1 MSAQVQ
7 NNNVVQVH
15 TTLAKFKWDPKAIEI
30 QTRTVEQI
38 LQPLVNEVTTLVQ
51 TRDVRGGV
59 GGGRKKGR
67 SRKAETLLASVLDS
81 VENFMNAGKT
91 IAAENPEEEKEML
104 IAVGEVGAAGESLSV
119 KAKEFVED
127 PCSSVKR
134 SVMVGA
140 ARALLA
146 AVTRLLILA
155 DMLDVRNLVRLILFL
170 ESELDQLKNA
180 QKPEEMEM
188 ILSRLPAQLA
198 ILESRVA
205 RRAEDLKDG
214 LHSDALLGAG
224 EDLKNGM
231 QMLITTTKLYA
242 KNPEKEGAREN
253 FDYVIEDMR
262 GSLGTMES
270 VMQATTASLQTQLL
284 QGSGQ
289 LAAALAEF
297 DESLIIEPANF
308 KETTTRP
315 RLENQLEQIVSGAA
329 LVADS
334 LFTREDHKEK
344 IVESC
349 NAVRQALQDLLSEYL
364 DNAQSP
370 SDIDEAADSVTKKTQ
385 DLRQH
390 LRKAVADHVSDVFID
405 PNGPLETLL
414 QSAYNGDVAR
424 VDGNAAAFAN
434 HAENILKVA
443 ELVQQTSAD
452 SEDGRKLARALAQLQ
467 ALYPQVINAAQLVAM
482 NPSSVEARANLEAF
496 KGAWLRSLACVTKAV
511 DDVTNIV
518 DFLSVTEAHILE
530 DIKKCVLAVQDRDA
544 GMLADSALMVQGRS
558 NRVCEAVLRD
568 LTNYEEDVY
577 TERVR
582 DGVNVLRSTLMPQF
596 EAQVAST
603 VQKIGDGTEVT
614 DVEENEFIDASRLV
628 YDGIRD
634 IRMAVLTNQ
643 NPDAVFDME
652 EEDDK
657 GSFISRQSSVTED
670 VDITQTTNTRVIMKH
685 LPEAEKEMIN
695 QEVADFNKEKVKLIN
710 EVNRFEDSGNDMIL
724 VAKEMARMM
733 QDMVAFTK
741 GKGPLKNNT
750 DVINIATQISLKGE
764 QLNKMANEIADKC
777 PEGLLKQD
785 LLARLSKIPAI
796 AHQLKMTSKV
806 KNEVSFLSGELVI
819 SGLDSIMS
827 LIQTAKNL
835 IQAVGETINSCYIAC
850 SSSTMRRRKNSTKR
864 SPSGPA
870 SSDPLMQWKMKPPEK
885 KPLVKLERSETKD
898 KGDAQPKI
906 NRRVARNSTRR
917 AREQGDLE
925 TVLKQFDDI

>member
-1 MSAQVQ
+1 MSAPVANNTVQVQ
-7 NNNVVQVH
+7 

-30 QTRTVEQI
+30 QTRTVERI

-51 TRDVRGGV
+51 TRDARGGGTV

-91 IAAENPEEEKEML
+91 IAAENPEEEQEML
-104 IAVGEVGAAGESLSV
+104 IAVAEVGAAGESLGV

-155 DMLDVRNLVRLILFL
+155 DMLDVRNLMRLILFL
-170 ESELDQLKNA
+170 EAELDQLKNA

-198 ILESRVA
+198 VLESRVG

-214 LHSDALLGAG
+214 YQGDTLLAAG

-231 QMLITTTKLYA
+231 QMLLTTTKLYA

-253 FDYVIEDMR
+253 FLYVVEDMR
-262 GSLGTMES
+262 GSLGTMET
-270 VMQATTASLQTQLL
+270 VMQATTQQLQTQLL
-284 QGSGQ
+284 AGSGD
-289 LAAALAEF
+289 LANALAEF
-297 DESLIIEPANF
+297 DESLIMEPAHF
-308 KETTTRP
+308 KETTARP

-329 LVADS
+329 LIADS
-334 LFTREDHKEK
+334 LFTRDDHKEK

-349 NAVRQALQDLLSEYL
+349 NAVRQALQDLLSEYM
-364 DNAQSP
+364 DNAQSQH
-370 SDIDEAADSVTKKTQ
+370 DIDEATDQVTKKTQ

-390 LRKAVADHVSDVFID
+390 LRKAVADHVSDVFVD
-405 PNGPLETLL
+405 PNGPLETLC
-414 QSAYNGDVAR
+414 QSALNGDAAR
-424 VDGNAAAFAN
+424 VEKNAETFAH
-434 HAENILKVA
+434 HAEKIIQVA
-443 ELVQQTSAD
+443 GLVQSTSTD
-452 SEDGRKLARALAQLQ
+452 TEDGKKLARALGQLQ
-467 ALYPQVINAAQLVAM
+467 ALYPQVINAAQLVAA
-482 NPSSVEARANLEAF
+482 NPSSAEARANLEAF
-496 KGAWLRSLACVTKAV
+496 KGAWLRSLSGVTKAV

-518 DFLSVTEAHILE
+518 DFLAVTEAHILD
-530 DIKKCVLAVQDRDA
+530 DIKKCVLALQDRDA
-544 GMLADSALMVQGRS
+544 AMLADSALMVQGRS
-558 NRVCEAVLRD
+558 NRVCDAVLRD
-568 LTNYEEDVY
+568 LTNYQEDVY

-582 DGVNVLRSTLMPQF
+582 EGVNVLRSTLMPQF

-603 VQKIGDGTEVT
+603 VQKIGDGTEIT
-614 DVEENEFIDASRLV
+614 DVDENEFIDASRLV

-634 IRMAVLTNQ
+634 IRCAVLTNQ
-643 NPDAVFDME
+643 NPDAFFDLE
-652 EEDDK
+652 EEDDR
-657 GSFISRQSSVTED
+657 GSFISRQSSQNED

-685 LPEAEKEMIN
+685 LPEAEKEKIN
-695 QEVADFNKEKVKLIN
+695 QEVEDFNKEKVKLIN
-710 EVNRFEDSGNDMIL
+710 EVNRFEDSGNDLIFI
-724 VAKEMARMM
+724 AKEMARMM

-764 QLNKMANEIADKC
+764 RLNELANEIANKC

-850 SSSTMRRRKNSTKR
+850 SSSTMRRRKSVK
-864 SPSGPA
+864 SSGPA
-870 SSDPLMQWKMKPPEK
+870 SSDPIMQWKMKPPEK
-885 KPLVKLERSETKD
+885 KPLVKLERSETKE
-898 KGDAQPKI
+898 KGEAQPKP
-906 NRRVARNSTRR
+906 NRRVTRNSTRR
-917 AREQGDLE
+917 ARDQADLE